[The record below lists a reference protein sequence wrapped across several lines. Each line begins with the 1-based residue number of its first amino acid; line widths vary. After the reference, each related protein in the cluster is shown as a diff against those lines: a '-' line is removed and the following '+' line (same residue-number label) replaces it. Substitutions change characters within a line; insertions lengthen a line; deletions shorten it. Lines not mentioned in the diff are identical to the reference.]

1 MEIHPRYGY
10 RFIAENKERTILR
23 SDTLSSG
30 EQHLI
35 IMTYELLF
43 KAPEESL
50 ILLDEP
56 ELSFHFLL
64 AIQFSE

>member
-50 ILLDEP
+50 ILLMN
-56 ELSFHFLL
+56 LNFRFISFGNPIF
-64 AIQFSE
+64 